1 MSRPSLS
8 ALTPTPTSAVMIAR
22 RRKARRTRNPSVTS
36 AARLSIVAPEVGR
49 RDNPKPGRHDLEDP
63 WEFSGD
69 LAVERYIHRLG
80 WPYFQPRNLE
90 RANATDAAA
99 HANGGRDRPSGQGAG
114 RRGVGSYG
122 AGPSVV

>member
-1 MSRPSLS
+1 MSRPRLN
-8 ALTPTPTSAVMIAR
+8 ALTPNPTNAVMIAR
-22 RRKARRTRNPSVTS
+22 PRKAPRTRNPNVTS

-99 HANGGRDRPSGQGAG
+99 HANGGVEPPAGKGAG
-114 RRGVGSYG
+114 RQGGG
-122 AGPSVV
+122 HEE